1 MIRHGIPSKCATIR
15 RDMAQRGRDTDGKRN
30 TRLPPSVLQYTLNFR
45 YNVNLPIREWE
56 TKGEPE
62 V

>member
-1 MIRHGIPSKCATIR
+1 
-15 RDMAQRGRDTDGKRN
+15 MAQRGRDTDGKRN
-30 TRLPPSVLQYTLNFR
+30 TRLPPSVSQYTLNYR

-62 V
+62 I